1 MEKMLKSSITVFL
14 LFLFFT
20 LLSVQVSAQSV
31 TTKFKVVNNITKLEM
46 FPVGDV
52 KGHIIGVLSRG
63 GLALFENDE
72 VANQSAV
79 MSFESTL
86 GKGGTFEVYTT
97 ITFSDGSSWI
107 IKSTGSME
115 RTPDQKKL
123 LTKQKGEFLNGSGK
137 YEGIKGTVS
146 INGIQYGPAEVGKGE
161 WIGEFTVT
169 YTLPK
174 K

>member
-1 MEKMLKSSITVFL
+1 ML
-14 LFLFFT
+14 
-20 LLSVQVSAQSV
+20 
-31 TTKFKVVNNITKLEM
+31 
-46 FPVGDV
+46 PVGDV
-52 KGHIIGVLSRG
+52 KGHVIGVLSRG

-107 IKSTGSME
+107 FKSTGSME

-123 LTKQKGEFLNGSGK
+123 LTKQTGEFLKVPPPVFNEPLLCISVDPGEVAGFGICGGNSADIGGYQRGGNGCS
-137 YEGIKGTVS
+137 EWVSKG
-146 INGIQYGPAEVGKGE
+146 G
-161 WIGEFTVT
+161 
-169 YTLPK
+169 LP
-174 K
+174 